1 MVQPLKQNIPPFCLS
16 IFGTDNKFTAN
27 EVTLRWQYIKEK
39 LQEIKIRVVG
49 VSTDGDSRCLKAMKI
64 QTGIGNSFNDSDNIF
79 KNQDWYAAD
88 FDASFVCIQDPIHIA
103 TKLRNRLL
111 KPSIFLQMGKTLVS
125 KTHLLTLIQTVPK
138 DVHMLCESLIQ
149 PKDRQNYQSAFK
161 TTRSQITEMLKQ
173 HVPGSK
179 ATALYLD
186 VCRWTT
192 DSFLDKEMLPLDRL
206 LNMWK
211 GVFVIRGW
219 YSSIRRNKLLST
231 TDNFLTSNAYACIEI
246 NAHGLINLISRTRYS
261 PEIFLTPLFSSQPCE
276 SLFRQIRSMSTTFST
291 QVIIYL
297 N

>member
-161 TTRSQITEMLKQ
+161 TTRSQITDK
-173 HVPGSK
+173 
-179 ATALYLD
+179 
-186 VCRWTT
+186 TT
-192 DSFLDKEMLPLDRL
+192 CARK
-206 LNMWK
+206 
-211 GVFVIRGW
+211 
-219 YSSIRRNKLLST
+219 
-231 TDNFLTSNAYACIEI
+231 
-246 NAHGLINLISRTRYS
+246 
-261 PEIFLTPLFSSQPCE
+261 
-276 SLFRQIRSMSTTFST
+276 
-291 QVIIYL
+291 
-297 N
+297 

>member
-1 MVQPLKQNIPPFCLS
+1 M
-16 IFGTDNKFTAN
+16 
-27 EVTLRWQYIKEK
+27 
-39 LQEIKIRVVG
+39 
-49 VSTDGDSRCLKAMKI
+49 
-64 QTGIGNSFNDSDNIF
+64 
-79 KNQDWYAAD
+79 
-88 FDASFVCIQDPIHIA
+88 
-103 TKLRNRLL
+103 
-111 KPSIFLQMGKTLVS
+111 
-125 KTHLLTLIQTVPK
+125 
-138 DVHMLCESLIQ
+138 
-149 PKDRQNYQSAFK
+149 
-161 TTRSQITEMLKQ
+161 
-173 HVPGSK
+173 PGSK